1 MKIKIKETKIMCL
14 IEIDGAIESGMEF
27 DLADQIDKYLQAHK
41 VPKIVIDMSEVPF
54 IHSAALGMFL
64 KIFRKI
70 EKSYG
75 RFALCNVSEPIDNLL
90 EITKLG
96 SVFEIFRNQEDA
108 FDSFKD

>member
-1 MKIKIKETKIMCL
+1 MKIKLKGTKAICL
-14 IEIDGAIESGMEF
+14 VEIDGAIKSGMEL
-27 DLADQIDKYLQAHK
+27 DLADQIERYLQTNK
-41 VPKIVIDMSEVPF
+41 VPKIIIDMSKVPF
-54 IHSAALGMFL
+54 VHSAALGVFL
-64 KIFRKI
+64 NIFRKI

-75 RFALCNVSEPIDNLL
+75 RFALCNVTDPVDQLL